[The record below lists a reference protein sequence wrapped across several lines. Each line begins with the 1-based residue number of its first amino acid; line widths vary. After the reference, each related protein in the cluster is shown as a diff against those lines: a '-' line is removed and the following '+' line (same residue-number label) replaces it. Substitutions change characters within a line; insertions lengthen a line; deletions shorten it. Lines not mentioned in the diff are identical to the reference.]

1 MKSKTFGV
9 FKHNINYKNCPLMRG
24 FDDTFW
30 APHSRHTTGCRCLQN
45 LAWNKHDLERV
56 MDLFHEDVFF
66 ENWTGAHVKGKK
78 NLRNV
83 WASWFEN
90 HGNFRFLEAETFVD
104 EQVQKVLY
112 RWVLEWPSMEPG
124 FEDKQEIRKG
134 VDVIHFKDG
143 KIINKLTFTKTTLE
157 IDNKRYAMHL

>member
-1 MKSKTFGV
+1 MKLSHDEIKM
-9 FKHNINYKNCPLMRG
+9 KLKE
-24 FDDTFW
+24 W
-30 APHSRHTTGCRCLQN
+30 N
-45 LAWNKHDLERV
+45 LAWNKHDLEKV

-66 ENWTGAHVKGKK
+66 ENWTGAYVKGKK
-78 NLRNV
+78 NLRKV

-104 EQVQKVLY
+104 EKVQKVLY

-124 FEDKQEIRKG
+124 FEDKPEIRKG

-143 KIINKLTFTKTTLE
+143 KIINKLTYTKTTLE
-157 IDNKRYAMHL
+157 IDNTRYSLHL